1 MWSSDESTLSQTF
14 CRTKIKQANKQS
26 ILSRTLLKKPVGTQ
40 LAKKFP
46 EFYESRKSITLF
58 AFPYPESNYSS
69 PQPHIPI
76 SSSHILILS
85 CRLLLGFSKCF
96 FLSFGFSHQTVLFLT
111 HTCLILI
118 ISGEEHK
125 AWSFWICSLLQYL
138 SFRFLLSVH
147 WSRTQN
153 VNSIKIC
160 RF

>member
-1 MWSSDESTLSQTF
+1 MWSSDEFTLSQTF

-46 EFYESRKSITLF
+46 EFYESRESITLF
-58 AFPYPESNYSS
+58 TFPYPESNYTS
-69 PQPHIPI
+69 PQPHTPI

-85 CRLLLGFSKCF
+85 CRLLLDFSKCF
-96 FLSFGFSHQTVLFLT
+96 FFLSVGFSHQTLLFLT

-125 AWSFWICSLLQYL
+125 A
-138 SFRFLLSVH
+138 
-147 WSRTQN
+147 
-153 VNSIKIC
+153 
-160 RF
+160 